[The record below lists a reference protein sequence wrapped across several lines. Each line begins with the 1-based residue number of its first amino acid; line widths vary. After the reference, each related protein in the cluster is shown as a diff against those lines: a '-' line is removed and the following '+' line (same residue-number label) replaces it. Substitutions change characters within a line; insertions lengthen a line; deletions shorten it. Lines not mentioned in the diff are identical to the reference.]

1 MHALVTSS
9 ISSLSAGVF
18 KECNKQETLWFGLH
32 LPSGL
37 NLATPIFTLPHIYTE
52 PLSFSK
58 PAVLS
63 YHSTILLFLSLPL
76 FLYQTEMEQHAFF
89 LLMKG

>member
-1 MHALVTSS
+1 MTWPPTTLLAL
-9 ISSLSAGVF
+9 I
-18 KECNKQETLWFGLH
+18 
-32 LPSGL
+32 
-37 NLATPIFTLPHIYTE
+37 LATPIFTLHHIYTE

-58 PAVLS
+58 PAVLC

-89 LLMKG
+89 PSDERIV